1 MPDTTDH
8 ADDLL
13 GGRYRLGETLG
24 RGGMAD
30 VHRGEDVVLGREVA
44 IKLVRAG
51 TDGVAQDDRARGE
64 VSVLA
69 ALNHPSLV
77 TLYDAQL
84 DADAPYLVMELVEGP
99 TLAERIARSPLTPT
113 AAALTGA
120 DLAEALHVAH
130 GAGVVHRDV
139 KPSNVLLAPSHLP
152 DHEFR
157 AKLADFGI
165 AYLVDTARVTAPGD
179 VIGTAAYLAPEQV
192 RGLDPA
198 PPADVYALGLVLIE
212 SLTGARAFP
221 DAAGVATALARLD
234 APPQIPAGLDPA
246 WQDLLRDMT
255 RIDPAERPTALDVAI
270 RARALAAAAPADAP
284 TEALSAA
291 AAVAAGAAAAA
302 APADAA
308 TEALLPAGEPTGRG
322 AASPPAPGTAPTSVL
337 PAAAAV
343 QPDAE
348 ATRSVEPA
356 PAAQPALEATRAV
369 DPAPSA
375 DAPAT
380 RRPRRRSRRRATVWI
395 TAAAAAALVAGTGGI
410 LALTAGGDEVTP
422 ADPAPVTDPTP
433 GVRPTGPVAE
443 DEAPDEVDT
452 VSDTDTTDEQETTPT
467 PEETTEAP
475 GEEATPDEG
484 ATEPTQETAPTDGA
498 TDDGTTDE
506 GTVDDSTVDDS
517 VTDPVEPSPAPV
529 DGAVTE
535 PDPGDSPAPAEPSP
549 APTG

>member
-1 MPDTTDH
+1 MPETTDH

-44 IKLVRAG
+44 IKVVRSGA
-51 TDGVAQDDRARGE
+51 DGVAADSRAHGE

-84 DADAPYLVMELVEGP
+84 DVDPPYLVMELVEGP
-99 TLAERIARSPLTPT
+99 TLTTRIARSPLTPS
-113 AAALTGA
+113 AAATMAAELG
-120 DLAEALHVAH
+120 EALHVAH

-165 AYLVDTARVTAPGD
+165 AYLVDTARVTNPGE

-192 RGLDPA
+192 QGVDPA

-212 SLTGARAFP
+212 SLTGKRAFP
-221 DAAGVATALARLD
+221 DAAGVATALARLE
-234 APPQIPAGLDPA
+234 APPEIPAELDA
-246 WQDLLRDMT
+246 EWRDLLRDMT
-255 RIDPAERPTALDVAI
+255 RIDPAERPPALDVAM
-270 RARALAAAAPADAP
+270 RARALAATTSDAR
-284 TEALSAA
+284 TEALPAA
-291 AAVAAGAAAAA
+291 GAVAAGSAGAAMAAGSVDH
-302 APADAA
+302 APDAA
-308 TEALLPAGEPTGRG
+308 TEALPPAG
-322 AASPPAPGTAPTSVL
+322 AAATDAPPPSTPATAPTSVL
-337 PAAAAV
+337 AAASSAS
-343 QPDAE
+343 PAAE
-348 ATRSVEPA
+348 ATRTIDAA
-356 PAAQPALEATRAV
+356 PASAAPAEGQPAE
-369 DPAPSA
+369 
-375 DAPAT
+375 

-410 LALTAGGDEVTP
+410 LALTAGGDEVAP
-422 ADPAPVTDPTP
+422 PDPAPVTDPTP
-433 GVRPTGPVAE
+433 DVTPTAPLTE

-452 VSDTDTTDEQETTPT
+452 VSDTDTTDEQRTTPT
-467 PEETTEAP
+467 PEVTTEAP
-475 GEEATPDEG
+475 DEEATPDED
-484 ATEPTQETAPTDGA
+484 ATEPAEETAPTDGA
-498 TDDGTTDE
+498 TDDE
-506 GTVDDSTVDDS
+506 GTVEGGGTA
-517 VTDPVEPSPAPV
+517 PVEPSPAPT
-529 DGAVTE
+529 DDAVTE
-535 PDPGDSPAPAEPSP
+535 PDPADSPAPAEPSP

>member
-1 MPDTTDH
+1 MPETTDH

-30 VHRGEDVVLGREVA
+30 VYRGEDAVLGREVA
-44 IKLVRAG
+44 IKVVRSG
-51 TDGVAQDDRARGE
+51 SDGVAADSRARGE

-84 DADAPYLVMELVEGP
+84 DADPPYLVMELVEGP
-99 TLAERIARSPLTPT
+99 TLTTRIARSPLTPSAAAT
-113 AAALTGA
+113 MAAALG
-120 DLAEALHVAH
+120 EALHVAH

-165 AYLVDTARVTAPGD
+165 AYLVDTARVTNPGE

-192 RGLDPA
+192 QGVDPA

-212 SLTGARAFP
+212 SLTGKRAFP
-221 DAAGVATALARLD
+221 DAAGVATALARLE
-234 APPQIPAGLDPA
+234 APPEIPAELDPE
-246 WQDLLRDMT
+246 WRNLLRDMT
-255 RIDPAERPTALDVAI
+255 RIDPAERPTALDVAM
-270 RARALAAAAPADAP
+270 RARALAATTSDAR
-284 TEALSAA
+284 TEALP
-291 AAVAAGAAAAA
+291 AAGAVAVGSAGAAMAA
-302 APADAA
+302 GSVDHAPDAA
-308 TEALLPAGEPTGRG
+308 TEALLPAG
-322 AASPPAPGTAPTSVL
+322 AAATDAAPPPSTPATAPTSVL
-337 PAAAAV
+337 AAASSAS
-343 QPDAE
+343 PAAE
-348 ATRSVEPA
+348 ATRTIDAAPA
-356 PAAQPALEATRAV
+356 PAAPAEGQPAE
-369 DPAPSA
+369 
-375 DAPAT
+375 

-395 TAAAAAALVAGTGGI
+395 TAAAAAAPVAGTGGI

-433 GVRPTGPVAE
+433 DVSPTAPLTE

-452 VSDTDTTDEQETTPT
+452 VSDTDTTDEQGTTPT
-467 PEETTEAP
+467 PEVTTEAP
-475 GEEATPDEG
+475 DEEATPDEG
-484 ATEPTQETAPTDGA
+484 ATEPAEETAPTDGA
-498 TDDGTTDE
+498 TDDE
-506 GTVDDSTVDDS
+506 GTVDGSTVDDS

-535 PDPGDSPAPAEPSP
+535 PDPADSPAPAEPSP